1 MCALFFFCFSV
12 RFFFF
17 LHSPLLT
24 PSAARRERHA
34 YCDFEGGRRNGGAWS
49 RRSCMAVMFC
59 WWCIHCVGAVRVK
72 SWQAAPPHPAPW
84 LLPPPRV
91 ASMFYALCCAQRL
104 RSDSNSNCSSG
115 FWGLSL
121 GSDSGSGFRF
131 WVCGLSLV
139 WTETR
144 LETGMETGTG
154 PEMESGLCGP
164 AVDRVCCLGSH
175 RCDWGLFM
183 AHGFWVTFWYH
194 VLAANFPSPSPFL
207 SLSFSN
213 SALA

>member
-12 RFFFF
+12 LFFFF

-34 YCDFEGGRRNGGAWS
+34 YCDFVGGRRNGGAWS

-72 SWQAAPPHPAPW
+72 SWQAAPPPTPW

-104 RSDSNSNCSSG
+104 RSDSNCSSG
-115 FWGLSL
+115 FWFEFGF
-121 GSDSGSGFRF
+121 GFRF
-131 WVCGLSLV
+131 GFSISSV
-139 WTETR
+139 WAEF
-144 LETGMETGTG
+144 GVDWDWAGDWDWAWDG
-154 PEMESGLCGP
+154 VW
-164 AVDRVCCLGSH
+164 AVWNGCVA
-175 RCDWGLFM
+175 W
-183 AHGFWVTFWYH
+183 
-194 VLAANFPSPSPFL
+194 AATVAIEVYLWPTAFG
-207 SLSFSN
+207 
-213 SALA
+213 